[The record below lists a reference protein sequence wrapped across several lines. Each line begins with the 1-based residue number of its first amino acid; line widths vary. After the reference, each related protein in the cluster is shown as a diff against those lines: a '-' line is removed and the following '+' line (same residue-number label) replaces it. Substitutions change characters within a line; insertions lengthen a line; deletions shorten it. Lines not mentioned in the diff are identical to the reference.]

1 MRYANEFE
9 DPDFM
14 VEELVRNGVATRLG
28 DFLRRFELED
38 CVQQSRER
46 SEVRGQRP
54 DDRDGYMEIDY

>member
-14 VEELVRNGVATRLG
+14 VEELVRSGVATRLS

-38 CVQQSRER
+38 CVQQSRDE
-46 SEVRGQRP
+46 
-54 DDRDGYMEIDY
+54 YMEIDY